1 MRERCAA
8 YALPHRWTTEMLSSP
23 VPRRCSTAFGTL
35 RMICGVGVMIGCR
48 LGCASGDGL
57 PLQ

>member
-1 MRERCAA
+1 
-8 YALPHRWTTEMLSSP
+8 MLSSP

-35 RMICGVGVMIGCR
+35 RMIVGVGVMIGCR